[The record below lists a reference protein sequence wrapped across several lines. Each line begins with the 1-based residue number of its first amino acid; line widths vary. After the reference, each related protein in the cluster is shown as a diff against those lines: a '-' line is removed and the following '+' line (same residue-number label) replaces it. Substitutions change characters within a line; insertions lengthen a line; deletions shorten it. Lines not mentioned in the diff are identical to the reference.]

1 MPQLDR
7 LRSKPTSHT
16 SVSTRDGL
24 LPGWEIRRLRESDE
38 SSLANFI
45 HLVVNADLR
54 KRFGRLVAANDPWL
68 RGQLLGQQ
76 NENTRGLG
84 VFVSGSLVG
93 VGCVVPLGV
102 GELGLL
108 IRSDQQGRGLGR
120 ALLGNLLDTAR
131 TMGLV
136 AATGLVYCDNVAML
150 RLARSSGFSIS
161 TGPLLECTAHVF
173 LGPEPE

>member
-1 MPQLDR
+1 M
-7 LRSKPTSHT
+7 
-16 SVSTRDGL
+16 RDGL
-24 LPGWEIRRLRESDE
+24 LPEWEIRRLRESDE

-45 HLVVNADLR
+45 HLVVNADMR
-54 KRFGRLVAANDPWL
+54 KRFGCLVAADDPWL

-76 NENTRGLG
+76 NDNARGLG
-84 VFVSGSLVG
+84 VFSVSGSLVG
-93 VGCVVPLGV
+93 VGCVVPLGAV

-108 IRSDQQGRGLGR
+108 IRSDQQRRGLGR
-120 ALLGNLLDTAR
+120 ALLGNLLDAAR

-161 TGPLLECTAHVF
+161 TGPLLERTVHVF
-173 LGPEPE
+173 LERETLCTECSIQGALVHE